1 MAVKQYIDQEDINSM
16 TLDRYLNLSDQLGY
30 KLVPGNYMYTI
41 GEDGEQISQPNSIVV
56 RPGEAQS
63 FVKNQNNNAING
75 VSDTSE
81 NNFKGLGALDGTLGQ
96 YIPQAQN
103 IYNSLYSKSKEQQ
116 EKEDRMNTGMM
127 MLNFFTKMGAEA
139 SRPGATALGAAS
151 VAGADTAS
159 MYIKRVNADRARRD
173 ADKKGVVGLATQLMT
188 AGNKSV
194 AEKAY
199 KFTKPINIKGV
210 NYKKDSVEYFSQQ
223 EFNKLPSSIKRL
235 LVPYSDPVKKDPAI
249 GKNQYG
255 EDIYITGNNKGS
267 RVYSDQGNFINYDKR
282 SVEEEKDEVKTVIEK
297 EEPTEKAPPRRLN
310 LKELDAYGK
319 LSSAYG
325 KSPDVKKYEELKG
338 NANKVVTNYN
348 MAYKL
353 ERPQA
358 ADLAMIFAFMK
369 MLDPRSVVR
378 ESEQDQARATGG
390 AADWLIT
397 YVTSL
402 QGGGSLTDAQ
412 RTSFRNLAMEYYA
425 KSTTDLLT
433 FNKKELGKAPL
444 YNFETNILE
453 TYLVQPKKFDISGY
467 MVRLPKIN
475 FEGTDVERLKEFD
488 TFVKKNKLKASDIY
502 YLRKAKNYKAS
513 PNREKFDSLITAY
526 INKLKGG

>member
-1 MAVKQYIDQEDINSM
+1 MAIIQNQLMPTDASQIDKSNKSGEDLANLGSSKTNIK
-16 TLDRYLNLSDQLGY
+16 TLDPS
-30 KLVPGNYMYTI
+30 
-41 GEDGEQISQPNSIVV
+41 
-56 RPGEAQS
+56 
-63 FVKNQNNNAING
+63 
-75 VSDTSE
+75 
-81 NNFKGLGALDGTLGQ
+81 LGALAPFIDQASGILDNIYGKTKLPTQEEKDLNMGRLALKFFTTLG
-96 YIPQAQN
+96 AQ
-103 IYNSLYSKSKEQQ
+103 SSV
-116 EKEDRMNTGMM
+116 
-127 MLNFFTKMGAEA
+127 
-139 SRPGATALGAAS
+139 PGSTLLGAAN
-151 VAGADTAS
+151 VAGAQVAQDYLNKIQS
-159 MYIKRVNADRARRD
+159 DKDK
-173 ADKKGVVGLATQLMT
+173 ADKLAQAKKSGALTLGMQLMT
-188 AGNKSV
+188 QGNKV
-194 AEKAY
+194 KDQKAY
-199 KFTKPINIKGV
+199 KFTKPIKIGKV
-210 NYKKDSVEYFSQQ
+210 SYDKDSVEYFTQKA
-223 EFNKLPSSIKRL
+223 FNELPSEIKRL
-235 LVPYSDPVKKDPAI
+235 LVPYSDPVVKDPAI
-249 GKNQYG
+249 GKNAFG
-255 EDIYITGNNKGS
+255 EDIYITGDNKGS
-267 RVYSDQGNFINYDKR
+267 RVYSDTGSFINYDKKN
-282 SVEEEKDEVKTVIEK
+282 VAEEKDEVKTVIEK

-310 LKELDAYGK
+310 LKEQDAYGK
-319 LSSAYG
+319 LSGAYG

-348 MAYKL
+348 MAYQL

-425 KSTTDLLT
+425 KSTQDLET
-433 FNKKELGKAPL
+433 YNKKELTKAPL

-453 TYLVQPKKFDISGY
+453 TYLVKPKQFDISGY

-475 FEGTDVERLKEFD
+475 FEGTDKERLEEFD

-526 INKLKGG
+526 INKLKGKKP